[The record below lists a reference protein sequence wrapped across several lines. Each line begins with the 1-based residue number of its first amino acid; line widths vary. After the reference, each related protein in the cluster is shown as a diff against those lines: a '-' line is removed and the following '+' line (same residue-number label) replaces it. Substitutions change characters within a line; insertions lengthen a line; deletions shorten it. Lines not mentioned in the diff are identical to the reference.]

1 MMKITKTTLAG
12 AALFLCGVLIGKL
25 DIATGQ
31 AQEAY
36 PTEHVGIGIT
46 QLGVVPEDSMV
57 RQIGIDGYF
66 LQLRLAT
73 LEPGGQV
80 ARHQHDTRPGL
91 VYTLEGSWIEGR
103 PDGER
108 EYPAGEGIALVEDA
122 ETDHWFYNRSDE
134 PVKVLICDM
143 GIAE

>member
-1 MMKITKTTLAG
+1 MNSTKATLSG
-12 AALFLCGVLIGKL
+12 AALFALGIVVGNL
-25 DIATGQ
+25 DLAAGT

-36 PTEHVGIGIT
+36 PTEHVGIGVT
-46 QLGVVPEDSMV
+46 QLGVVPEESV
-57 RQIGIDGYF
+57 IRQMGIDGYF

-73 LEPGGQV
+73 LEPGGQI
-80 ARHQHDTRPGL
+80 ARHKHDTRPGL

-122 ETDHWFYNRSDE
+122 DTDHWFYNRSDE
-134 PVKVLICDM
+134 PVTVLICDM
-143 GIAE
+143 GLAE

>member
-1 MMKITKTTLAG
+1 MNSTKITLSG
-12 AALFLCGVLIGKL
+12 AALFVSGMLVGNL
-25 DIATGQ
+25 DIAAGK

-36 PTEHVGIGIT
+36 PTEHKGIGVT
-46 QLGVVPEDSMV
+46 QLGVVPEESV
-57 RQIGIDGYF
+57 IRQIGIDGYF

-91 VYTLEGSWIEGR
+91 VYTLEGSWIEGS

-108 EYPAGEGIALVEDA
+108 EYPSGEGIALVEDA
-122 ETDHWFYNRSDE
+122 DTDHWFYNRSDE
-134 PVKVLICDM
+134 PVTVLICDM
-143 GIAE
+143 GLAE